1 MTDVVTMTPAA
12 ATPTPARTRQSPPW
26 RLLAPILIVAAGLIA
41 YCNSLNGP
49 FIFDDLGAIE
59 NNPSIRTLWPPQRPL
74 SPPPGNTLAGRPI
87 VNLSFAINYALFG
100 LDVRGYHATNVLMHL
115 CAALALYGVLRRTF
129 RLPRLRDSFGRDADA
144 LALAIA
150 LLWEVH
156 PMLTEAVTYTST
168 RTEGMMGLFFILT
181 FYCAVRAFES
191 PGPGPGPGP
200 RPAPK
205 WYALAVLSCA
215 IGMGCKEVMAA
226 APILVF
232 LYDALLVQP
241 PDSSFKATFRR
252 RRVFYV
258 LLATPWIVIAVVLTA
273 ATDLTKKSGEGI
285 GVITP
290 WHYLLTQA
298 GVIVH
303 YFRLAL
309 WPDALAIDHFDWP
322 IAKSVREVWAP
333 GLVVVAGL
341 GVTVWGLVRRRPWA
355 LLGVWTFLILAPTS
369 SFVPLAAE
377 VIAERRMYLPMTALI
392 VALVLLGRRL
402 IGSRQAIAQGIVGV
416 LVIVLTIATLHR
428 NADYA
433 TAVSIWSDTVEKRPR
448 DMRAL
453 SELARVL
460 AVEGRQREAREM
472 AERVLAIDPTYPGA
486 HATVGGILIGENRFD
501 EAAAH
506 LREAVRLEP
515 GNALAQTNLGLALAR
530 QGKTD
535 EAIAAYRDVLSRDPN
550 FVDAHVYLA
559 DALAAKGET
568 AEALQHLETAM
579 RLQPSAADIRALYQQ
594 LTQKN

>member
-1 MTDVVTMTPAA
+1 
-12 ATPTPARTRQSPPW
+12 
-26 RLLAPILIVAAGLIA
+26 
-41 YCNSLNGP
+41 
-49 FIFDDLGAIE
+49 
-59 NNPSIRTLWPPQRPL
+59 
-74 SPPPGNTLAGRPI
+74 
-87 VNLSFAINYALFG
+87 
-100 LDVRGYHATNVLMHL
+100 
-115 CAALALYGVLRRTF
+115 
-129 RLPRLRDSFGRDADA
+129 
-144 LALAIA
+144 
-150 LLWEVH
+150 
-156 PMLTEAVTYTST
+156 
-168 RTEGMMGLFFILT
+168 
-181 FYCAVRAFES
+181 
-191 PGPGPGPGP
+191 
-200 RPAPK
+200 
-205 WYALAVLSCA
+205 
-215 IGMGCKEVMAA
+215 
-226 APILVF
+226 
-232 LYDALLVQP
+232 
-241 PDSSFKATFRR
+241 
-252 RRVFYV
+252 
-258 LLATPWIVIAVVLTA
+258 
-273 ATDLTKKSGEGI
+273 
-285 GVITP
+285 
-290 WHYLLTQA
+290 
-298 GVIVH
+298 
-303 YFRLAL
+303 
-309 WPDALAIDHFDWP
+309 
-322 IAKSVREVWAP
+322 
-333 GLVVVAGL
+333 
-341 GVTVWGLVRRRPWA
+341 
-355 LLGVWTFLILAPTS
+355 
-369 SFVPLAAE
+369 
-377 VIAERRMYLPMTALI
+377 MYLPMTALM
-392 VALVLLGRRL
+392 VAVVLLGRRL